1 MGIRGQQHRGS
12 VSHQIT
18 QGNGGTHTP
27 QRRGAA
33 PSGNLGGQMLL
44 VPNARARGSSLPGN
58 MEVVN
63 QDDIYRLRNF
73 SKAGKKIVNRGDSV
87 KARSRSSLA
96 STCSSAD
103 ILSSRTNSG
112 EDFSFAGS
120 ESSSRRPSK
129 GSRRSSYRGS
139 TAGGNPVP
147 AKQYRVT
154 ILGAAAVGKS
164 SLTSQFLSSDH
175 MNTYDTVE
183 DDVQKI
189 VSVCVD
195 GKEAQ
200 MVFIDHA
207 HSDMALENQIATY
220 MPNGY
225 MVVFAV
231 DDSDSLVEAERTLI
245 YLKSE
250 NILGN
255 QAVILVANKTDLVR
269 SRVIS
274 TNAGNSL
281 AVKYGCKYI
290 ETSPGIN
297 HNVDELL
304 VGMLTQI
311 QLRDK
316 AREGVSESG
325 EGSGGKNNGS
335 ISGGSGKKKGG
346 GQKVLDL
353 LQSVWKTNDSKSK
366 SSGNLHVL

>member
-1 MGIRGQQHRGS
+1 
-12 VSHQIT
+12 
-18 QGNGGTHTP
+18 
-27 QRRGAA
+27 
-33 PSGNLGGQMLL
+33 
-44 VPNARARGSSLPGN
+44 
-58 MEVVN
+58 
-63 QDDIYRLRNF
+63 
-73 SKAGKKIVNRGDSV
+73 
-87 KARSRSSLA
+87 
-96 STCSSAD
+96 
-103 ILSSRTNSG
+103 
-112 EDFSFAGS
+112 
-120 ESSSRRPSK
+120 
-129 GSRRSSYRGS
+129 
-139 TAGGNPVP
+139 
-147 AKQYRVT
+147 
-154 ILGAAAVGKS
+154 
-164 SLTSQFLSSDH
+164 
-175 MNTYDTVE
+175 
-183 DDVQKI
+183 
-189 VSVCVD
+189 
-195 GKEAQ
+195 

-207 HSDMALENQIATY
+207 HSDMAKTPVKSAPKMTSNVQVKLENQIATY

>member
-1 MGIRGQQHRGS
+1 MG
-12 VSHQIT
+12 
-18 QGNGGTHTP
+18 
-27 QRRGAA
+27 
-33 PSGNLGGQMLL
+33 
-44 VPNARARGSSLPGN
+44 
-58 MEVVN
+58 
-63 QDDIYRLRNF
+63 
-73 SKAGKKIVNRGDSV
+73 
-87 KARSRSSLA
+87 
-96 STCSSAD
+96 
-103 ILSSRTNSG
+103 
-112 EDFSFAGS
+112 
-120 ESSSRRPSK
+120 
-129 GSRRSSYRGS
+129 
-139 TAGGNPVP
+139 
-147 AKQYRVT
+147 
-154 ILGAAAVGKS
+154 
-164 SLTSQFLSSDH
+164 
-175 MNTYDTVE
+175 

-250 NILGN
+250 NILGT

-274 TNAGNSL
+274 TSAGNSL

-316 AREGVSESG
+316 AREGGSESG